1 MFARTAFSRSIRPFT
16 RGYATGEPVNL
27 ERGQSRTPFFIGGAL
42 LVLAGGYFS
51 GIFTTPPTPA
61 VKNMQKAMHPKTDAA
76 KEAAFATVAAT
87 QGIRQDPLDEPHKA
101 GGDLKG
107 RHTVVP
113 AFFFYMFKGILQ
125 YTPTSRVL
133 KIRGDC
139 AGEWTG

>member
-1 MFARTAFSRSIRPFT
+1 MFARTALSRSTRPFT
-16 RGYATGEPVNL
+16 ARHQRGYATGEPVNL

-76 KEAAFATVAAT
+76 KEAA
-87 QGIRQDPLDEPHKA
+87 GIRQDPLDEPHKA

-107 RHTVVP
+107 R
-113 AFFFYMFKGILQ
+113 Q
-125 YTPTSRVL
+125 
-133 KIRGDC
+133 
-139 AGEWTG
+139 